1 MNEMHHT
8 HGVASPGIRG
18 MQPPYGPPH
27 SSSSL
32 HQFEP
37 LISAATAAEM
47 LNLHPV
53 TLLRWAREGRVP
65 HHRLGRRVVFRLSE
79 LDKWLSS
86 GQPTEDGR
94 AAA

>member
-1 MNEMHHT
+1 MNEMQHVRS
-8 HGVASPGIRG
+8 VASSGTRG
-18 MQPPYGPPH
+18 LQPPYAPPQ
-27 SSSSL
+27 SSSIV
-32 HQFEP
+32 HKFEP

-94 AAA
+94 AA

>member
-1 MNEMHHT
+1 MNQMQRT
-8 HGVASPGIRG
+8 DDMSSPITRG
-18 MQPPYGPPH
+18 LQQSHVSAQLSPA
-27 SSSSL
+27 L
-32 HQFEP
+32 VRFEP

-79 LDKWLSS
+79 LEIWLGS
-86 GQPTEDGR
+86 GQPTQDGC
-94 AAA
+94 AA

>member
-1 MNEMHHT
+1 MNQMQSTDGMSSPITRGLQQPH
-8 HGVASPGIRG
+8 ASAQLSPGLVR
-18 MQPPYGPPH
+18 
-27 SSSSL
+27 
-32 HQFEP
+32 FEP
-37 LISAATAAEM
+37 LISGATAAEM

-79 LDKWLSS
+79 LDQWLSS
-86 GQPTEDGR
+86 GQPTKDGR